1 MAEAAE
7 RIWAT
12 RQAGRTPM
20 PPGEDLAALARHRLD
35 GIDFAVAPGE
45 FVCLLGASGCGKS
58 TLLNLVAGLDRPTAG
73 SITAANK
80 VSLIF
85 QEPALFPWLTAGKNV
100 EMALRARGVPSKE
113 RNAVA
118 AELLALVH
126 LERAYDK
133 RPHELSGGMK
143 QRVAIARAL
152 AQDASILLMDE
163 PFAALDAITRDFLH
177 EEISTVWKERGLTVI
192 FVTHNVR
199 EAVRLG
205 QRVLLLS
212 SRPGRVIREWQVDLP
227 QPRNIDDPSVAT
239 LASEITTELRQEI
252 SRHAK

>member
-1 MAEAAE
+1 MS
-7 RIWAT
+7 AT
-12 RQAGRTPM
+12 ALELKGLSKRY
-20 PPGEDLAALARHRLD
+20 PGDASTVLEDISLEIAS
-35 GIDFAVAPGE
+35 GE